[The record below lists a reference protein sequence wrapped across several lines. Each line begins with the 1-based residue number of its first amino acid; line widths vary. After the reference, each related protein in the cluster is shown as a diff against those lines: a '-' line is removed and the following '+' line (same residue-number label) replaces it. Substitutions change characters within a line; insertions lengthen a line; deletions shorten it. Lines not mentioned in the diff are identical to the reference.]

1 MSRKIYLPVLGI
13 WEDIDDVT
21 LLNGVPKVASDGS
34 LVDSSGAPVSVAAAA
49 RFPSV
54 AVSGASIS
62 LTSIH
67 IGKMV
72 RVTTGASD
80 SAVSL
85 PASATNG
92 DTLITAKADTG
103 AGKVNISS
111 DTAWLIVQDD
121 VVQWVYNGS
130 AWAAL
135 DWRISPV
142 RQVFTAT
149 GVYTS
154 FPLSRYVYAK
164 LIGGGAG
171 AGGGRKGAAGSVRCG
186 GGGGQAGGYSE
197 RLFPAGLLGAPLTQV
212 PVTIGAAGV
221 GGAAQTANSTNGNS
235 GVSGSA
241 TSFGT
246 LLVAQGGAAGVGG
259 TTSSGYGGSN
269 NGVGTINAIAGAA
282 GSTTGGAGAQPAAPG
297 AISASG
303 SSGAGIT
310 SGNVD
315 SAGAAGR
322 SGGRMGNDLA
332 SSAAGSSAGGNGA
345 DGQSQPT
352 DFSLGFFGGSAGG
365 SGGSSLVGNGGNGG
379 KGGWPGG
386 GGSGGGAAVD
396 SVGDAGAGGDGAD
409 GAAEIITL
417 F

>member
-1 MSRKIYLPVLGI
+1 MSRKIYLPVIGV

-34 LVDSSGAPVSVAAAA
+34 LVDSSGAPISVAAAA

-62 LTSIH
+62 LTIAH

-103 AGKVNISS
+103 TGKVNISS

-149 GVYTS
+149 GVYTRP
-154 FPLSRYVYAK
+154 PLSRYVYPK
-164 LIGGGAG
+164 LIGAGGG
-171 AGGGRKGAAGSVRCG
+171 GGGGRKGAAGSVRCG
-186 GGGGQAGGYSE
+186 GGGAQAGGYSE
-197 RLFPAGLLGAPLTQV
+197 RLFPAGLLG
-212 PVTIGAAGV
+212 
-221 GGAAQTANSTNGNS
+221 
-235 GVSGSA
+235 
-241 TSFGT
+241 
-246 LLVAQGGAAGVGG
+246 
-259 TTSSGYGGSN
+259 
-269 NGVGTINAIAGAA
+269 
-282 GSTTGGAGAQPAAPG
+282 
-297 AISASG
+297 
-303 SSGAGIT
+303 
-310 SGNVD
+310 
-315 SAGAAGR
+315 GR
-322 SGGRMGNDLA
+322 
-332 SSAAGSSAGGNGA
+332 
-345 DGQSQPT
+345 
-352 DFSLGFFGGSAGG
+352 
-365 SGGSSLVGNGGNGG
+365 
-379 KGGWPGG
+379 
-386 GGSGGGAAVD
+386 
-396 SVGDAGAGGDGAD
+396 
-409 GAAEIITL
+409 
-417 F
+417 

>member
-103 AGKVNISS
+103 TGKVNISS

-197 RLFPAGLLGAPLTQV
+197 RLFPAELLGAPLTQV

-221 GGAAQTANSTNGNS
+221 GGSAQTANSTNGNS

-246 LLVAQGGAAGVGG
+246 LLVAQGG
-259 TTSSGYGGSN
+259 SSGYGGTSSN
-269 NGVGTINAIAGAA
+269 GPAGAANGVGTINAIAGAA
-282 GSTTGGAGAQPAAPG
+282 GSTTGGAGAQPATHG

-303 SSGAGIT
+303 SSGGGIT

-315 SAGAAGR
+315 SVGAAGR
-322 SGGRMGNDLA
+322 IGGRMGNDLA
-332 SSAAGSSAGGNGA
+332 GGTAGTSAGGNGA

-352 DFSLGFFGGSAGG
+352 DFSLGFFGGSSGG
-365 SGGSSLVGNGGNGG
+365 SGGSSLVGDGGNGG

-396 SVGDAGAGGDGAD
+396 SVGNAGAGGDGAD
-409 GAAEIITL
+409 GAAEITTL

>member
-1 MSRKIYLPVLGI
+1 MSRKIYLPVIGV

-34 LVDSSGAPVSVAAAA
+34 LVDSSGAPVSVAATA

-62 LTSIH
+62 LTSVH

-130 AWAAL
+130 AWVAL

-142 RQVFTAT
+142 RQVFLSTAY
-149 GVYTS
+149 YTRP
-154 FPLSRYVYAK
+154 PLSRYVYAK
-164 LIGGGAG
+164 LIGAGGG
-171 AGGGRKGAAGSVRCG
+171 GGGGRKGAAGSVRCG
-186 GGGGQAGGYSE
+186 GGGGQAGGCSE
-197 RLFPAGLLGAPLTQV
+197 RLFRAELLGAPLTQV
-212 PVTIGAAGV
+212 QVAIGAFGV
-221 GGAAQTANSTNGNS
+221 GGSAQTANSTSGNS
-235 GVSGSA
+235 GVAGSS
-241 TSFGT
+241 TSFGA
-246 LLVAQGGAAGVGG
+246 LLVAQGGTNGAGG
-259 TTSSGYGGSN
+259 TTSSGFGGAS
-269 NGVGTINAIAGAA
+269 NGVGTINAIAGAPA
-282 GSTTGGAGAQPAAPG
+282 STTGGAGFQPATHG
-297 AISASG
+297 AIAASG
-303 SSGAGIT
+303 SSGGGIT

-322 SGGRMGNDLA
+322 NGGRMGNDLA
-332 SSAAGSSAGGNGA
+332 GGTAGTSAGGNGA

-396 SVGDAGAGGDGAD
+396 SVGNSGAGGDGAD